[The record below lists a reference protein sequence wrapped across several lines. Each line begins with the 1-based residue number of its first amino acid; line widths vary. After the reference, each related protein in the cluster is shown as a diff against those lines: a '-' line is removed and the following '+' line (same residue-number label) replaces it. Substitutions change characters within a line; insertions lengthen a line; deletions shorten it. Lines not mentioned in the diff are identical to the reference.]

1 MKKKIPVLVLIAAL
15 ICTIALSAM
24 AVETAPV
31 SDSSSGTEPQP
42 LPDSV
47 LYYGTIEEIKQE
59 ENGTISRLH
68 MTSEQ
73 YGEYILNVSEQTAW
87 IDSGNH
93 SAADPADVKEGDR
106 VYVFHSAIATK
117 SLPPMSNAFAVV
129 SNIPMDVGCAQYHVI
144 EDVSSEQG
152 CTMITTDNGSL
163 RIVVDQDTVLSFYGE
178 DTVPA
183 MEDIHSGNAIMAW
196 YGSETEDAPGQV
208 HADYLMLLP
217 EKS

>member
-1 MKKKIPVLVLIAAL
+1 MKNKIPLLVLIATL

-24 AVETAPV
+24 AVETAPD
-31 SDSSSGTEPQP
+31 SDASSETEPQP

-59 ENGTISRLH
+59 ENGTISRLR
-68 MTSEQ
+68 MSSER

-93 SAADPADVKEGDR
+93 SAADPADINEGDR

-117 SLPPMSNAFAVV
+117 SLPPMSNAFTVV
-129 SNIPMDVGCAQYHVI
+129 SNIPMDVGCGQYHVI
-144 EDVSSEQG
+144 EDVYSEQG
-152 CTMITTDNGSL
+152 STMITTDNGSL
-163 RIVVDQDTVLSFYGE
+163 RIVVDKDTVLSFYGE

-183 MEDIHSGNAIMAW
+183 MEDIQSGNSIMAW
-196 YGSETEDAPGQV
+196 YGVETEGAQI
-208 HADYLMLLP
+208 HANYLMLLP
-217 EKS
+217 EQT

>member
-1 MKKKIPVLVLIAAL
+1 MKKKLPVLVLIAAL

-31 SDSSSGTEPQP
+31 SDSSSATEPQL

-47 LYYGTIEEIKQE
+47 LYYGTIEEIKE
-59 ENGTISRLH
+59 ENGTISRLR

-93 SAADPADVKEGDR
+93 SAAYPADVKEGDR

-129 SNIPMDVGCAQYHVI
+129 TNIPMDVGCAQYHVI

-183 MEDIHSGNAIMAW
+183 MEDIRSGNSIMAW
-196 YGSETEDAPGQV
+196 YGAETEGNQV